1 MGNLNKEIIIMDGEE
16 PVPEAAQGIP
26 TAVDPA
32 PETAPVE
39 TNADAPVA
47 VGEDGLPL
55 PPQAD
60 EKTNI
65 PEETMADMKALWDVF
80 DMEET
85 NHVPIRELR
94 VILRALDLDM
104 N

>member
-1 MGNLNKEIIIMDGEE
+1 MDGEA
-16 PVPEAAQGIP
+16 PIPEADQAN
-26 TAVDPA
+26 AVAPDNA
-32 PETAPVE
+32 PEVAPAHTAE
-39 TNADAPVA
+39 DAPVP

-55 PPQAD
+55 PPAAD

-85 NHVPIRELR
+85 NAVPLMNLR
-94 VILRALDLDM
+94 VIMRALDIDM